1 MANELELLRKGLSPL
16 YAPSS
21 DRMRIAIPDIAW
33 GDSRERVLEFP
44 DGWSV
49 NVYRMRAYDERPIN
63 AEDIIRAL
71 RSPVGSSRCGGLR
84 RAEKKSSWCLTI
96 ILGPRGLCR

>member
-1 MANELELLRKGLSPL
+1 
-16 YAPSS
+16 
-21 DRMRIAIPDIAW
+21 MRVAIPDIAW

-49 NVYRMRAYDERPIN
+49 DVYRMRAYDERPIN

-71 RSPVGSSRCGGLR
+71 RSPVGSRPLR
-84 RAEKKSSWCLTI
+84 RLAEGREEVAVVFDDHTR
-96 ILGPRGLCR
+96 PTRVMP